1 MQTITALLDEAL
13 ALCQSGQLDEG
24 QKIYLQILERE
35 PANIKALSNL
45 ASIAMHNGNLDQSIA
60 LFKTSLS
67 IDSNQPIAHYNYG
80 MALQKANEFE
90 NALTAYDAAIQLNT
104 KFVQAY
110 NNRGLSKSALKRHE
124 HALADFHQALALNP
138 DYAEAHNN
146 RGLTH
151 SELKQHEDALE
162 DYAQALALNPNYAQA
177 YSNRAL
183 TLDELRRYAE
193 ALADYAQAIA
203 LNPKYAEAYSN
214 RGLTLMELKR
224 FDEALADFAQAI
236 SLNPEYAEAYSNRGL
251 TLTKLKRFDEA
262 LADYAQAIAL
272 NPEYA
277 EAHNNRGITYSELN
291 RFDQALASHQRA
303 FQLKPEIDYL
313 LGSLLHTKM
322 HLCDWDNLN
331 PLLSQLTDAINKQER
346 GISPFITLGLI
357 DNPALQKQV
366 AEKYV
371 QDKYP
376 AIATHIKVGPYP
388 THKKIRIG
396 YFSADFRNHP
406 VAFLTAELF
415 ELHDRDQF
423 EVIAFSFGANT
434 HDLLRQR
441 LEGSF
446 DQFIDVKDRSDAA
459 IAELAREMKIDIAVD
474 LGGFTKYCRV
484 AIFAMRA
491 APIQISYIGYLGT
504 MGADYFDYLV
514 ADACLISQDKQQYYA
529 EKIVYLPSYQVND
542 RHREIADKVFT
553 RKEVGLPDQ
562 AFVFCCFN
570 NIYKITPATFDSW
583 MRILKA
589 VDNSVLWLLDPNQTA
604 SNNLKK
610 EAAARGVDA
619 NRLIFGKPLPSP
631 EYLAR
636 YRVADLFL
644 DTLPYNAGTTASD
657 ALRVGLPVLTQMGE
671 SFASR
676 MAASLLNAVGLPE
689 LITATATAYEAL
701 AIAIANNPPQLQ
713 AIKNTLQANLPNAL
727 LYNTPL
733 FTQHLEQAYQA
744 MHQRSQQGLAPD
756 HIVIA
761 VNSD

>member
-13 ALCQSGQLDEG
+13 ALCQSGQLDDG

-45 ASIAMHNGNLDQSIA
+45 ASIALHNGNLDQSIA

-67 IDSNQPIAHYNYG
+67 IDPTQAIAHYNYG

-90 NALTAYDAAIQLNT
+90 SALTAYDAAIQLNAN
-104 KFVQAY
+104 FVQAY
-110 NNRGLSKSALKRHE
+110 NNRGLSKSALKCHE
-124 HALADFHQALALNP
+124 HALADFNYATRLNP
-138 DYAEAHNN
+138 DYAEAYNN

-151 SELKQHEDALE
+151 SELKQHEDALA

-183 TLDELRRYAE
+183 TLDELRRYDE

-203 LNPKYAEAYSN
+203 LNPNYV
-214 RGLTLMELKR
+214 
-224 FDEALADFAQAI
+224 
-236 SLNPEYAEAYSNRGL
+236 EAYSNRGL
-251 TLTKLKRFDEA
+251 TLTELKRYDEA

-291 RFDQALASHQRA
+291 RFDQALVSYQRA
-303 FQLKPEIDYL
+303 FQLKPEIDL
-313 LGSLLHTKM
+313 LLTALLHTKM
-322 HLCDWDNLN
+322 HLCDWDNFY
-331 PLLSQLTDAINKQER
+331 PLIQQLHETINKQER
-346 GISPFITLGLI
+346 GINPFITLGLI

-371 QDKYP
+371 QDEYP

-406 VAFLTAELF
+406 VALLTAELF
-415 ELHDRDQF
+415 ELHDREHF

-441 LEGSF
+441 LERSF

-459 IAELAREMKIDIAVD
+459 IAQLAREMEIDIAVD

-514 ADACLISQDKQQYYA
+514 ADACLISKDQQQYYS
-529 EKIVYLPSYQVND
+529 EKIIYLPSYQVND

-676 MAASLLNAVGLPE
+676 MAASLLKAVGLPE

-701 AIAIANNPPQLQ
+701 AIALANHPPQLQ
-713 AIKNTLQANLPNAL
+713 AIKNKLQANLPNAL

-744 MHQRSQQGLAPD
+744 MHQRPQQGLAPD

-761 VNSD
+761 VNND

>member
-1 MQTITALLDEAL
+1 METITALLDEAL
-13 ALCQSGQLDEG
+13 SLCQSGQLVEG

-67 IDSNQPIAHYNYG
+67 IDPTQPIAHYNYG

-124 HALADFHQALALNP
+124 HALADFNYATRLNP
-138 DYAEAHNN
+138 DYAEAYNN

-151 SELKQHEDALE
+151 SELKQHEDALA

-236 SLNPEYAEAYSNRGL
+236 SLNPEYAEAYSNRG
-251 TLTKLKRFDEA
+251 
-262 LADYAQAIAL
+262 
-272 NPEYA
+272 
-277 EAHNNRGITYSELN
+277 ITYSELN

-322 HLCDWDNLN
+322 HLCDWDNFY
-331 PLLSQLTDAINKQER
+331 PLIQQLQETINKQER

-406 VAFLTAELF
+406 VALLTAELF
-415 ELHDRDQF
+415 ELHDREHF

-484 AIFAMRA
+484 AIFAMRV

-553 RKEVGLPDQ
+553 RKEVGLPDK

-619 NRLIFGKPLPSP
+619 NRLVFGKPLPSP

-689 LITATATAYEAL
+689 LITTTSNAYEAL
-701 AIAIANNPPQLQ
+701 AIALANHPPQLQ

-733 FTQHLEQAYQA
+733 FTKHLEQAYQA

>member
-1 MQTITALLDEAL
+1 METITALLDEAL
-13 ALCQSGQLDEG
+13 SLCQSGQLDEG

-45 ASIAMHNGNLDQSIA
+45 ASIALHKGNLEESIA

-67 IDSNQPIAHYNYG
+67 IDSTQPIAHYNYG

-90 NALTAYDAAIQLNT
+90 NALTAYDAAILLNAN
-104 KFVQAY
+104 FVQAY

-124 HALADFHQALALNP
+124 EALADFNHAIGLNP
-138 DYAEAHNN
+138 DYAEAYNN

-151 SELKQHEDALE
+151 SELKQHEDALADYAQALVLNPNYAE
-162 DYAQALALNPNYAQA
+162 AFSNRALTLDESRRYQEALTDYAQALALNPNYV
-177 YSNRAL
+177 
-183 TLDELRRYAE
+183 E
-193 ALADYAQAIA
+193 AF
-203 LNPKYAEAYSN
+203 SN
-214 RGLTLMELKR
+214 RGLTLTELKR
-224 FDEALADFAQAI
+224 FDEALADYEQALA
-236 SLNPEYAEAYSNRGL
+236 LNPNYAEAYS
-251 TLTKLKRFDEA
+251 
-262 LADYAQAIAL
+262 
-272 NPEYA
+272 
-277 EAHNNRGITYSELN
+277 NRGITYSELN
-291 RFDQALASHQRA
+291 RYEEAFASYQRA
-303 FQLKPEIDYL
+303 FELKPEIDYL

-331 PLLSQLTDAINKQER
+331 LLVSQLTEAVNNQER

-357 DNPALQKQV
+357 DNPSLQKQV

-371 QDKYP
+371 NDRYP
-376 AIATHIKVGPYP
+376 AITTQLTIGPYP
-388 THKKIRIG
+388 PHKKIRIG

-406 VAFLTAELF
+406 VSLLTAELF

-434 HDLLRQR
+434 NDLTRQR
-441 LEGSF
+441 LEKSF
-446 DQFIDVKDRSDAA
+446 DQFIDVKDQSDAA
-459 IAELAREMKIDIAVD
+459 IAQLAREMEIDIAVD

-514 ADACLISQDKQQYYA
+514 ADACLISQDKQQYYS
-529 EKIVYLPSYQVND
+529 EKIIYLPSYQVND
-542 RHREIADKVFT
+542 SHREIADKVFT
-553 RKEVGLPDQ
+553 RNEVGLPDK

-570 NIYKITPATFDSW
+570 NIYKITPTTFDSW
-583 MRILKA
+583 MRILTA
-589 VDNSVLWLLDPNQTA
+589 VDNSVLWLLNPNQTA

-657 ALRVGLPVLTQMGE
+657 ALRIGLPVLTQMGQ

-676 MAASLLNAVGLPE
+676 MAASLLKAVGLPE
-689 LITATATAYEAL
+689 LITTSSNAYEAL
-701 AIAIANNPPQLQ
+701 AIALAKNPQQLQ
-713 AIKNTLQANLPNAL
+713 TITNTLQANLPSSL
-727 LYNTPL
+727 LYNTTL
-733 FTQHLEQAYQA
+733 FTTHLEGAYQA
-744 MHQRSQQGLAPD
+744 MHQRSQLGLAPD
-756 HIVIA
+756 HIVILA
-761 VNSD
+761 NKD

>member
-1 MQTITALLDEAL
+1 METITALLDEAL
-13 ALCQSGQLDEG
+13 SLCQSGQLVEG

-124 HALADFHQALALNP
+124 HALADFNYATRLNP
-138 DYAEAHNN
+138 DYAEAYNN

-151 SELKQHEDALE
+151 SELKQHEDALA

-236 SLNPEYAEAYSNRGL
+236 SLNPEYAEAYSNRG
-251 TLTKLKRFDEA
+251 
-262 LADYAQAIAL
+262 
-272 NPEYA
+272 
-277 EAHNNRGITYSELN
+277 ITYSELN

-322 HLCDWDNLN
+322 HLCDWDNFY
-331 PLLSQLTDAINKQER
+331 PLIQQLQETINKQER

-406 VAFLTAELF
+406 VALLTAELF
-415 ELHDRDQF
+415 ELHDREHF

-484 AIFAMRA
+484 AIFAMRV

-553 RKEVGLPDQ
+553 RKEVGLPDK

-619 NRLIFGKPLPSP
+619 NRLVFGKPLPSP

-689 LITATATAYEAL
+689 LITTTSNAYEAL
-701 AIAIANNPPQLQ
+701 AIALANHPPQLQ

-733 FTQHLEQAYQA
+733 FTKHLEQAYQA